1 MLDWVRF
8 STRLFPNMPRPD
20 RLPDIIT
27 HFACLRRNANLRNEH
42 SHFAYQ
48 KAIDVLRVILGEGVA
63 AQGVLVAREL
73 SA

>member
-1 MLDWVRF
+1 
-8 STRLFPNMPRPD
+8 MPRPD

-48 KAIDVLRVILGEGVA
+48 KAIDVLRVGA
-63 AQGVLVAREL
+63 LVARNRPP
-73 SA
+73 S